1 MMVDDASKLSPHH
14 VTRRTDATT
23 FKAYDEIYE
32 YLPVGCLLDGGH
44 DYPKWQKLWSGAVE
58 DRFCSS

>member
-1 MMVDDASKLSPHH
+1 VASAGVADPADLSPHH

-32 YLPVGCLLDGGH
+32 YLDEGCLLDGTRGS
-44 DYPKWQKLWSGAVE
+44 PQWRALWAGAHP
-58 DRFCSS
+58 DRF